1 MANRLFGVV
10 GLAVL
15 VVFPAYSQNL
25 RLLDQAVAITTSL
38 QFITEDDVEQHTKL
52 NLLLARKQVSRED
65 VIGDLSVDV
74 ERIARAESAG
84 LLSDALVDKAF
95 ADMCSR
101 LNVAPVD
108 LMKSLEEKGIRLDTL
123 RKRLK
128 SDVAWERLARMPS
141 RYEDRLDHPLIPQ
154 NANKPAP

>member
-38 QFITEDDVEQHTKL
+38 QFITEDDVEQRTKL

-141 RYEDRLDHPLIPQ
+141 RGDRLDHPLIP
-154 NANKPAP
+154 KM

>member
-38 QFITEDDVEQHTKL
+38 QFITEDDVEQRTKL

-95 ADMCSR
+95 GDMCSR
-101 LNVAPVD
+101 LNVAPPD

-123 RKRLK
+123 RKLLK
-128 SDVAWERLARMPS
+128 SDVAREHLARKQ
-141 RYEDRLDHPLIPQ
+141 RDGYKDQLDHPLIPKQ
-154 NANKPAP
+154 